1 MKSQSSASPDAQ
13 STSASKPA
21 SEQSSGQSVQGE
33 GNYDAA
39 RRHRESV
46 EEFVDSG
53 KVDQAAHD
61 AAPKN
66 KAEQDQ
72 MDEAERA
79 GKSHS
84 KGEDPALARGVKRT
98 G

>member
-1 MKSQSSASPDAQ
+1 MKSQTSSSPDTKAK
-13 STSASKPA
+13 SPAEPA
-21 SEQSSGQSVQGE
+21 SQQSSGQELQGE
-33 GNYDAA
+33 GNYDAS

-53 KVDQAAHD
+53 KVNEAAHD

-66 KAEQDQ
+66 QAEQDE
-72 MDEAERA
+72 MKEAERA

-84 KGEDPALARGVKRT
+84 KGEDPALARAVKRSA
-98 G
+98 